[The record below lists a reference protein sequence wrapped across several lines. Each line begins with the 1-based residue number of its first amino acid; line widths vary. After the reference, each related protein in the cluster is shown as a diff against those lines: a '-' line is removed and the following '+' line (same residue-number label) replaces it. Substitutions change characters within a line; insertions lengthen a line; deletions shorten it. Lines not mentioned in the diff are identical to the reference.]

1 METASPDP
9 AQMSFL
15 HANLLDQLNPRH
27 PLLKLAQA
35 IPWTHFDAEFA
46 PLYSTRGKPAKPI
59 RLMVGLSM
67 LKHLEN
73 LSDEVLIER
82 WVQNPYYQ
90 AFCGET
96 EFQWQLPCDP
106 SEMTYFRKRIGTTG
120 FEMIFAAS
128 IALHGDQALEDEV
141 CVDTTVQEKN
151 ITFPTDAKDRKST
164 RLNSS
169 HQ

>member
-27 PLLKLAQA
+27 PLLTLAQA
-35 IPWTHFDAEFA
+35 IPWAHFDAAFA

-82 WVQNPYYQ
+82 WVHAPL
-90 AFCGET
+90 AKF
-96 EFQWQLPCDP
+96 PP
-106 SEMTYFRKRIGTTG
+106 SKVT
-120 FEMIFAAS
+120 FA
-128 IALHGDQALEDEV
+128 
-141 CVDTTVQEKN
+141 
-151 ITFPTDAKDRKST
+151 
-164 RLNSS
+164 
-169 HQ
+169 